1 MFCLKILVSFGSV
14 YLYEMPMKLMCTQE
28 NLKRAIGMVERA
40 AGRQSAL
47 PVLANVLLETEA
59 GRLKLSAT
67 NLEIGIVAR
76 VGAKVEEEGS
86 LTVPVKVL
94 SQFVGNLPGTE
105 VATLEEV
112 AQSLSVSCGGY
123 RVKIKGLPATDFP
136 IIPAKKNTN
145 SIELPAQAFRT
156 ALSRLLPCVAIQETR
171 LELTGIHFLFSEKE
185 LALAATDSF
194 RLAEEIVP
202 LEKLLDSDKVSE
214 IGAIGSLILPSAT
227 LMEVSRAISPTQKTL
242 SMTHDE
248 NQVFFDMEG
257 VEVISRLILGKFP
270 DYRQIMPQEFSFS
283 AILEKETFFRSI
295 KIASVFA
302 AGEIA
307 VELAPDE
314 ERVFVEAVSSG
325 VGEQRAEV
333 PAKFLSG
340 SGRFRAVFPPK
351 SLLDGVGFMETESIA
366 FRGNTS
372 GTPVALAMTDGD
384 TPRTSFTYI
393 MMPIQR

>member
-1 MFCLKILVSFGSV
+1 
-14 YLYEMPMKLMCTQE
+14 MKLMCTQE
-28 NLKRAIGMVERA
+28 NLKRAIGAVERA

-67 NLEIGIVAR
+67 NLEIGIVAHI
-76 VGAKVEEEGS
+76 GAKVESEGS

-94 SQFVGNLPGTE
+94 SQFIGNLPGTE

-112 AQSLSVSCGGY
+112 AQSLSISCGGY

-136 IIPAKKNTN
+136 IIPAKKNTS

-156 ALSRLLPCVAIQETR
+156 ALSRLLPCVATQETR

-185 LALAATDSF
+185 VALAATDSF

-202 LEKLLDSDKVSE
+202 LEKFLDETLLSE
-214 IGAIGSLILPSAT
+214 ISAIGSLILPATT

-242 SMTHDE
+242 SMTLDE
-248 NQVFFDMEG
+248 NQVFFEMEG

-270 DYRQIMPQEFSFS
+270 EYRQIMPQEFSFS
-283 AILEKETFFRSI
+283 AVIEKDVLLRSL

-314 ERVFVEAVSSG
+314 EKVLVEAVSSG
-325 VGEQRAEV
+325 VGEQQADV

-340 SGRFRAVFPPK
+340 SGRLRVVFPPK
-351 SLLDGVGFMETESIA
+351 SLLDGVGFMETSSIA

-384 TPRTSFTYI
+384 TPRTNFTYI
-393 MMPIQR
+393 MMPIQK

>member
-1 MFCLKILVSFGSV
+1 
-14 YLYEMPMKLMCTQE
+14 MCTQE
-28 NLKRAIGMVERA
+28 NLKRAIGAVERA

-76 VGAKVEEEGS
+76 VGAKVEDQGS

-94 SQFVGNLPGTE
+94 SQFIGNLPGTE

-112 AQSLSVSCGGY
+112 AQSLSISCGGY
-123 RVKIKGLPATDFP
+123 RAKIKGLPATDFP
-136 IIPAKKNTN
+136 IIPAKKNTA

-156 ALSRLLPCVAIQETR
+156 ALSRLLPCVATQETR
-171 LELTGIHFLFSEKE
+171 LELTGVHFLFSEKE
-185 LALAATDSF
+185 VALAATDSF

-202 LEKLLDSDKVSE
+202 LEKFLDESLLSE
-214 IGAIGSLILPSAT
+214 ISAIGSLILPATT

-242 SMTHDE
+242 SMTLDE
-248 NQVFFDMEG
+248 NQVFFEMEG

-270 DYRQIMPQEFSFS
+270 DYRQIMPQAFSFS
-283 AILEKETFFRSI
+283 AVIEKDVLLRSL

-314 ERVFVEAVSSG
+314 EKVLVEAVSSG
-325 VGEQRAEV
+325 VGEQQADV

-340 SGRFRAVFPPK
+340 SGRLRVVFPPK
-351 SLLDGVGFMETESIA
+351 SLLDGVGFMETSSIA

-384 TPRTSFTYI
+384 TPRTNFTYI
-393 MMPIQR
+393 MMPIQK

>member
-1 MFCLKILVSFGSV
+1 
-14 YLYEMPMKLMCTQE
+14 MKLMCTQE
-28 NLKRAIGMVERA
+28 NLKRAIGAVERA

-76 VGAKVEEEGS
+76 VGAKVEDQGS

-94 SQFVGNLPGTE
+94 SQFIGNLPGTE

-112 AQSLSVSCGGY
+112 AQSLSISCGGY

-136 IIPAKKNTN
+136 IIPAKKNTA

-156 ALSRLLPCVAIQETR
+156 ALSRLLPCVATQETR
-171 LELTGIHFLFSEKE
+171 LELTGVHFLFSEKE
-185 LALAATDSF
+185 VALAATDSF

-202 LEKLLDSDKVSE
+202 LEKFLDESLLSE
-214 IGAIGSLILPSAT
+214 ISAIGSLILPATT

-242 SMTHDE
+242 SMTLDE
-248 NQVFFDMEG
+248 NQVFFEMEG

-270 DYRQIMPQEFSFS
+270 DYRQIMPQAFSFS
-283 AILEKETFFRSI
+283 AVIEKDVLLRSL

-314 ERVFVEAVSSG
+314 EKVLVEAVSSG
-325 VGEQRAEV
+325 VGEQQADV

-340 SGRFRAVFPPK
+340 SGRLRVVFPPK
-351 SLLDGVGFMETESIA
+351 SLLDGVGFMETSSIA

-372 GTPVALAMTDGD
+372 GTPVALAMTDD
-384 TPRTSFTYI
+384 ETPRTNFTYI
-393 MMPIQR
+393 MMPIQK

>member
-1 MFCLKILVSFGSV
+1 
-14 YLYEMPMKLMCTQE
+14 MKLMCTQE
-28 NLKRAIGMVERA
+28 NLKRAIGAVERA

-67 NLEIGIVAR
+67 NLEIGIVAHI
-76 VGAKVEEEGS
+76 GAKVESEGS

-94 SQFVGNLPGTE
+94 SQFIGNLPGTE

-112 AQSLSVSCGGY
+112 AQSLSISCGGY

-136 IIPAKKNTN
+136 IIPAKKNTS

-156 ALSRLLPCVAIQETR
+156 ALSRLLPCVATQETR

-185 LALAATDSF
+185 VALAATDSF

-202 LEKLLDSDKVSE
+202 LEKFLDESLLSE
-214 IGAIGSLILPSAT
+214 ISAIGSLILPATT

-242 SMTHDE
+242 SMTLDE
-248 NQVFFDMEG
+248 NQVFFEMEG

-270 DYRQIMPQEFSFS
+270 DYRQIMPQAFSFS
-283 AILEKETFFRSI
+283 AVIEKDVLLRSL

-314 ERVFVEAVSSG
+314 EKVLVEAVSSG
-325 VGEQRAEV
+325 VGEQQADV

-340 SGRFRAVFPPK
+340 SGRLRVVFPPK
-351 SLLDGVGFMETESIA
+351 SILDGVGFMETSSIA

-384 TPRTSFTYI
+384 TPRTNFTYI
-393 MMPIQR
+393 MMPIQK

>member
-1 MFCLKILVSFGSV
+1 
-14 YLYEMPMKLMCTQE
+14 MCTQE
-28 NLKRAIGMVERA
+28 NLKRAIGAVERA

-76 VGAKVEEEGS
+76 VGAKVEDQGS

-94 SQFVGNLPGTE
+94 SQFIGNLPGTE

-112 AQSLSVSCGGY
+112 AQSLSISCGGY

-136 IIPAKKNTN
+136 IIPAKKNTT

-156 ALSRLLPCVAIQETR
+156 ALSRLLPCVATQETR
-171 LELTGIHFLFSEKE
+171 LELTGVHFLFSEKE
-185 LALAATDSF
+185 VALAATDSF

-202 LEKLLDSDKVSE
+202 LEKFLDETLLSE
-214 IGAIGSLILPSAT
+214 IGAIGSLILPATT

-242 SMTHDE
+242 SMTLDE
-248 NQVFFDMEG
+248 NQVFFEMEG

-270 DYRQIMPQEFSFS
+270 DYRQIMPQAFSFS
-283 AILEKETFFRSI
+283 AVIEKDVLLRSL

-314 ERVFVEAVSSG
+314 EKVLVEAVSSG
-325 VGEQRAEV
+325 VGEQQADV

-340 SGRFRAVFPPK
+340 SGRLRVVFPPK
-351 SLLDGVGFMETESIA
+351 SLLDGVGFMETSSIA

-384 TPRTSFTYI
+384 TPRTNFTYI
-393 MMPIQR
+393 MMPIQK

>member
-1 MFCLKILVSFGSV
+1 
-14 YLYEMPMKLMCTQE
+14 MKLMCTQE
-28 NLKRAIGMVERA
+28 NLKRAIGAVERA

-76 VGAKVEEEGS
+76 VGAKVEDQGS

-94 SQFVGNLPGTE
+94 SQFIGNLPGTE

-112 AQSLSVSCGGY
+112 AQSLSISCGGY

-136 IIPAKKNTN
+136 IIPAKKNTS

-156 ALSRLLPCVAIQETR
+156 ALSRLLPCVATQETR

-185 LALAATDSF
+185 VALAATDSF

-202 LEKLLDSDKVSE
+202 LEKFLDETLLSE
-214 IGAIGSLILPSAT
+214 ISAIGSLILPATT

-242 SMTHDE
+242 SMTLDE
-248 NQVFFDMEG
+248 NQVFFEMEG

-270 DYRQIMPQEFSFS
+270 EYRQIMPQEFSFS
-283 AILEKETFFRSI
+283 AVIEKEMFLRSL

-314 ERVFVEAVSSG
+314 EKVLVEAVSSG
-325 VGEQRAEV
+325 VGEQQADV

-340 SGRFRAVFPPK
+340 SGRLRVVFPPK
-351 SLLDGVGFMETESIA
+351 SLLDGVGFMETSSIA

-384 TPRTSFTYI
+384 TPRTNFTYI
-393 MMPIQR
+393 MMPIQK

>member
-1 MFCLKILVSFGSV
+1 
-14 YLYEMPMKLMCTQE
+14 MCTQE
-28 NLKRAIGMVERA
+28 NLKRAIGAVERA

-67 NLEIGIVAR
+67 NLEIGIVAHI
-76 VGAKVEEEGS
+76 GAKVESEGS

-94 SQFVGNLPGTE
+94 SQFIGNLPGTE

-112 AQSLSVSCGGY
+112 AQSLSISCGGY

-136 IIPAKKNTN
+136 IIPAKKNTS

-156 ALSRLLPCVAIQETR
+156 ALSRLLPCVATQETR

-185 LALAATDSF
+185 VALAATDSF

-202 LEKLLDSDKVSE
+202 LEKFLDETLLSE
-214 IGAIGSLILPSAT
+214 ISAIGSLILPATT

-242 SMTHDE
+242 SMTLDE
-248 NQVFFDMEG
+248 NQVFFEMEG

-270 DYRQIMPQEFSFS
+270 EYRQIMPQEFSFS
-283 AILEKETFFRSI
+283 AVIEKDVLLRSL

-314 ERVFVEAVSSG
+314 EKVLVEAVSSG
-325 VGEQRAEV
+325 VGEQQADV

-340 SGRFRAVFPPK
+340 SGRLRVVFPPK
-351 SLLDGVGFMETESIA
+351 SLLDGVGFMETSSIA

-384 TPRTSFTYI
+384 TPRTNFTYI
-393 MMPIQR
+393 MMPIQK

>member
-1 MFCLKILVSFGSV
+1 
-14 YLYEMPMKLMCTQE
+14 MKLMCTQE
-28 NLKRAIGMVERA
+28 NLKRAIGAVERA

-76 VGAKVEEEGS
+76 VGAKVEDQGS

-94 SQFVGNLPGTE
+94 SQFIGNLPGTE

-112 AQSLSVSCGGY
+112 AQSLSISCGGY
-123 RVKIKGLPATDFP
+123 RAKIKGLPATDFP
-136 IIPAKKNTN
+136 IIPAKKNTA

-156 ALSRLLPCVAIQETR
+156 ALSRLLPCVATQETR
-171 LELTGIHFLFSEKE
+171 LELTGVHFLFSEKE
-185 LALAATDSF
+185 VALAATDSF

-202 LEKLLDSDKVSE
+202 LEKFLDESLLSE
-214 IGAIGSLILPSAT
+214 ISAIGSLILPATT

-242 SMTHDE
+242 SMTLDE
-248 NQVFFDMEG
+248 NQVFFEMEG

-270 DYRQIMPQEFSFS
+270 DYRQIMPQAFSFS
-283 AILEKETFFRSI
+283 AVIEKDVLLRSL

-314 ERVFVEAVSSG
+314 EKVLVEAVSSG
-325 VGEQRAEV
+325 VGEQQADV

-340 SGRFRAVFPPK
+340 SGRLRVVFPPK
-351 SLLDGVGFMETESIA
+351 SLLDGVGFMETSSIA

-384 TPRTSFTYI
+384 TPRTNFTYI
-393 MMPIQR
+393 MMPIQK

>member
-1 MFCLKILVSFGSV
+1 
-14 YLYEMPMKLMCTQE
+14 MCTQE
-28 NLKRAIGMVERA
+28 NLKRAIGAVERA

-67 NLEIGIVAR
+67 NLEIGIVAHI
-76 VGAKVEEEGS
+76 GAKVESEGS

-94 SQFVGNLPGTE
+94 SQFIGNLPGTE

-112 AQSLSVSCGGY
+112 AQSLSISCGGY

-136 IIPAKKNTN
+136 IIPAKKNTS

-156 ALSRLLPCVAIQETR
+156 ALSRLLPCVATQETR

-185 LALAATDSF
+185 VALAATDSF

-202 LEKLLDSDKVSE
+202 LEKFLDETLLSE
-214 IGAIGSLILPSAT
+214 ISAIGSLILPATT

-242 SMTHDE
+242 SMTLDE
-248 NQVFFDMEG
+248 NQVFFEMEG

-270 DYRQIMPQEFSFS
+270 EYRQIMPQEFSFS
-283 AILEKETFFRSI
+283 AVIEKEMFLRSL

-314 ERVFVEAVSSG
+314 EKVLVEAVSSG
-325 VGEQRAEV
+325 VGEQQADV

-340 SGRFRAVFPPK
+340 SGRLRVVFPPK
-351 SLLDGVGFMETESIA
+351 SLLDGVGFMETSSIA

-384 TPRTSFTYI
+384 TPRTNFTYI
-393 MMPIQR
+393 MMPIQK

>member
-1 MFCLKILVSFGSV
+1 
-14 YLYEMPMKLMCTQE
+14 MCTQE
-28 NLKRAIGMVERA
+28 NLKRAIGAVERA

-67 NLEIGIVAR
+67 NLEIGIVAHI
-76 VGAKVEEEGS
+76 GAKVESEGS

-94 SQFVGNLPGTE
+94 SQFIGNLPGTE

-112 AQSLSVSCGGY
+112 AQSLSISCGGY

-136 IIPAKKNTN
+136 IIPAKKNTA

-156 ALSRLLPCVAIQETR
+156 ALSRLLPCVATQETR
-171 LELTGIHFLFSEKE
+171 LELTGVHFLFSEKE
-185 LALAATDSF
+185 VALAATDSF

-202 LEKLLDSDKVSE
+202 LEKFLDETLLSE
-214 IGAIGSLILPSAT
+214 IGAIGSLILPATT

-242 SMTHDE
+242 SMTLDE
-248 NQVFFDMEG
+248 NQVFFEMEG

-270 DYRQIMPQEFSFS
+270 EYRQIMPQEFSFS
-283 AILEKETFFRSI
+283 AVIEKEVFLRSL

-314 ERVFVEAVSSG
+314 EKVLVEAVSSG
-325 VGEQRAEV
+325 VGEQQADV

-340 SGRFRAVFPPK
+340 SGRLRVVFPPK
-351 SLLDGVGFMETESIA
+351 SLLDGVGFMETSSIA

-372 GTPVALAMTDGD
+372 GTPVALSMTDGD
-384 TPRTSFTYI
+384 TPRTNFTYI
-393 MMPIQR
+393 MMPIQK

>member
-1 MFCLKILVSFGSV
+1 
-14 YLYEMPMKLMCTQE
+14 MCTQE
-28 NLKRAIGMVERA
+28 NLKRAIGAVERA

-47 PVLANVLLETEA
+47 PVLANVLLETES

-76 VGAKVEEEGS
+76 VGAKVESEGS

-105 VATLEEV
+105 VVTLEES

-136 IIPAKKNTN
+136 IIPTKKTDRF
-145 SIELPAQAFRT
+145 IELPAQAFRT
-156 ALSRLLPCVAIQETR
+156 ALSRLLPCVATQETR
-171 LELTGIHFLFSEKE
+171 LELTGVNFLFSERE

-194 RLAEEIVP
+194 RLAEEILP
-202 LEKLLDSDKVSE
+202 LEKFLDEETLSGIASV
-214 IGAIGSLILPSAT
+214 GSLILPAST
-227 LMEVSRAISPTQKTL
+227 LMEVSRSLSPTQKTV
-242 SMTHDE
+242 SMALDE
-248 NQVFFDMEG
+248 NQIFFEMDG

-283 AILEKETFFRSI
+283 AFIEKEPFLRSL

-307 VELAPDE
+307 IELDVEKETVLI
-314 ERVFVEAVSSG
+314 EAVSSG

-340 SGRFRAVFPPK
+340 HGQLRVIFPPK
-351 SLLDGVGFMETESIA
+351 SLLDGVGFLETASIA
-366 FRGNTS
+366 FCGNTPA
-372 GTPVALAMTDGD
+372 TPVALRMIDGD
-384 TPRTSFTYI
+384 AIRAGFTYI
-393 MMPIQR
+393 MMPIQK

>member
-1 MFCLKILVSFGSV
+1 
-14 YLYEMPMKLMCTQE
+14 MCTQE
-28 NLKRAIGMVERA
+28 NLKRAIGAVERA

-67 NLEIGIVAR
+67 NLEIGIVAHI
-76 VGAKVEEEGS
+76 GAKVESEGS

-94 SQFVGNLPGTE
+94 SQFIGNLPGTE

-112 AQSLSVSCGGY
+112 AQSLSISCGGY

-136 IIPAKKNTN
+136 IIPAKKNTS

-156 ALSRLLPCVAIQETR
+156 ALSRLLPCVATQETR
-171 LELTGIHFLFSEKE
+171 LELTGVHFLFSEKE
-185 LALAATDSF
+185 VALAATDSF

-202 LEKLLDSDKVSE
+202 LEKFLDETLLSE
-214 IGAIGSLILPSAT
+214 ISAIGSLILPATT

-242 SMTHDE
+242 SMTLDE
-248 NQVFFDMEG
+248 NQVFFEMEG

-270 DYRQIMPQEFSFS
+270 EYRQIMPQEFSFS
-283 AILEKETFFRSI
+283 AVIEKEMFLRSL

-314 ERVFVEAVSSG
+314 EKVLVEAVSSG
-325 VGEQRAEV
+325 VGEQQADV

-340 SGRFRAVFPPK
+340 SGRLRVVFPPK
-351 SLLDGVGFMETESIA
+351 SLLDGVGFMETSSIA

-384 TPRTSFTYI
+384 TPRTNFTYI
-393 MMPIQR
+393 MMPIQK

>member
-1 MFCLKILVSFGSV
+1 
-14 YLYEMPMKLMCTQE
+14 MCTQE
-28 NLKRAIGMVERA
+28 NLKRAIGAVERA

-67 NLEIGIVAR
+67 NLEIGIVAHI
-76 VGAKVEEEGS
+76 GAKVESEGS

-94 SQFVGNLPGTE
+94 SQFIGNLPGTE

-112 AQSLSVSCGGY
+112 AQSLSISCGGY

-136 IIPAKKNTN
+136 IIPAKKNTS

-156 ALSRLLPCVAIQETR
+156 ALSRLLPCVATQETR
-171 LELTGIHFLFSEKE
+171 LELTGVHFLFSEKE
-185 LALAATDSF
+185 VALAATDSF

-202 LEKLLDSDKVSE
+202 LEKFLDETLLSE
-214 IGAIGSLILPSAT
+214 IGAIGSLILPATT

-242 SMTHDE
+242 SMTLDE
-248 NQVFFDMEG
+248 NQVFFEMEG

-270 DYRQIMPQEFSFS
+270 DYRQIMPQAFSFS
-283 AILEKETFFRSI
+283 AVIEKDVLLRSL

-314 ERVFVEAVSSG
+314 EKVLVEAVSSG
-325 VGEQRAEV
+325 VGEQQADV

-340 SGRFRAVFPPK
+340 SGRLRVVFPPK
-351 SLLDGVGFMETESIA
+351 SLLDGVGFMETSSIA

-384 TPRTSFTYI
+384 TPRTNFTYI
-393 MMPIQR
+393 MMPIQK

>member
-1 MFCLKILVSFGSV
+1 MLMKI
-14 YLYEMPMKLMCTQE
+14 MCTQE
-28 NLKRAIGMVERA
+28 NLKRSIGAVERA

-47 PVLANVLLETEA
+47 PVLANVLLETES

-76 VGAKVEEEGS
+76 VGAKVEDEGS

-105 VATLEEV
+105 VATLEET
-112 AQSLSVSCGGY
+112 AQSLSISCGGY

-136 IIPAKKNTN
+136 IIPAKKNAA

-156 ALSRLLPCVAIQETR
+156 ALSRLLPCVATQETR
-171 LELTGIHFLFSEKE
+171 LELTGVNFLFSEKDV
-185 LALAATDSF
+185 ALAATDSF

-202 LEKLLDSDKVSE
+202 LEKFLDESMLSE
-214 IGAIGSLILPSAT
+214 IGAIGSLILPATT
-227 LMEVSRAISPTQKTL
+227 LMEVSRAISPTQKTV
-242 SMTHDE
+242 SMTLDE
-248 NQVFFDMEG
+248 NQVFFEMEG

-283 AILEKETFFRSI
+283 AVLEKEAFLRSL

-307 VELAPDE
+307 VELASDE
-314 ERVFVEAVSSG
+314 GKVLVEAVSSG
-325 VGEQRAEV
+325 VGEQQAEV

-340 SGRFRAVFPPK
+340 SGRLRVVFPPK
-351 SLLDGVGFMETESIA
+351 SLLDGVGFMETPSIA

-372 GTPVALAMTDGD
+372 GTPVALAMTDD
-384 TPRTSFTYI
+384 ETPRTNFTYI
-393 MMPIQR
+393 MMPIQK

>member
-1 MFCLKILVSFGSV
+1 
-14 YLYEMPMKLMCTQE
+14 MKLICTQE
-28 NLKRAIGMVERA
+28 NLKRAIGAVERA

-94 SQFVGNLPGTE
+94 SQFIGNLPETE

-112 AQSLSVSCGGY
+112 GQSLSVSCGGY
-123 RVKIKGLPATDFP
+123 QVKIKGLPASDFP
-136 IIPAKKNTN
+136 IIPTRKNEK
-145 SIELPAQAFRT
+145 SIELPAQPFKT
-156 ALSRLLPCVAIQETR
+156 ALSRLLPVAAVQETR
-171 LELTGIHFLFSEKE
+171 LELTGVNFLFTENQV
-185 LALAATDSF
+185 ALASTDSF
-194 RLAEEIVP
+194 RLCEEILP
-202 LEKLLDSDKVSE
+202 LEKFVDETFLSE
-214 IGAIGSLILPSAT
+214 VNAMGSLILPAST
-227 LMEVSRAISPTQKTL
+227 LMEVSRAILPTHKNLTL
-242 SMTHDE
+242 ALDE
-248 NQVFFDMEG
+248 NQIFFEMDGTEVF
-257 VEVISRLILGKFP
+257 SRLILGKFP
-270 DYRQIMPQEFSFS
+270 DYRQIMPTEFSFS
-283 AILEKETFFRSI
+283 AVLEKAAFLRSL

-307 VELAPDE
+307 VELCPE
-314 ERVFVEAVSSG
+314 EGVVLVEAISSG

-340 SGRFRAVFPPK
+340 KGRLRTVFSPK
-351 SLLDGVGFMETESIA
+351 SLLDGVGFADTPSIA

-372 GTPVALAMTDGD
+372 ATPVALSMTDDD
-384 TPRTSFTYI
+384 TPRANFTYI
-393 MMPIQR
+393 MMPIQK